1 MEDAAFRKFHR
12 QIVIFAF
19 IDMLIIALI
28 IYQPARN
35 YLDSSFF
42 SAILVLT
49 WFGVGIIARG
59 YWNKEDVSLNRMVSL
74 NEIMKYI
81 FLFSGIL
88 HLIIGLSSNE
98 MTLLIQSILLIA
110 LFMVK
115 RRNILQM
122 KHPIHL
128 KWYSEKHNNSRILN
142 EGEVY
147 ASCPTCSSLLA
158 VMPNMLSPSDR
169 CPNCEGLL
177 VPSFEEE

>member
-1 MEDAAFRKFHR
+1 MEEAAFRKFHR

-35 YLDSSFF
+35 YLDSSLFT
-42 SAILVLT
+42 AILVLT

-59 YWNKEDVSLNRMVSL
+59 YWNRDDVSLNRMVSL

-81 FLFSGIL
+81 FLFTGIL

-98 MTLLIQSILLIA
+98 MELLIQSILLIA
-110 LFMVK
+110 LYMVK

-128 KWYSEKHNNSRILN
+128 KWYSEKQNNSSILN

-158 VMPNMLSPSDR
+158 VIPNMLSPSDR